1 MKFTLKTLVLLILC
15 VASIAVA
22 DDFKTIDG
30 KEYKNVTV
38 SRVEPDGITV
48 KNTKAGVI
56 VKLYFTELPK
66 DVQQRFNY
74 DPQQGATYQQER
86 EQRRQ
91 ELNEA
96 REEAT
101 RQKEEA
107 TRRNNE
113 QLGKEQAG
121 IQWTQEQRQKIQALQ
136 NRYADLQQKE
146 DDLVERI
153 REAKHEP
160 VGSTRH
166 PIIGSQRRELPSL
179 QSSLS
184 DVRREKADVK
194 QQLEQLQH

>member
-1 MKFTLKTLVLLILC
+1 MNKTPLSILAALC
-15 VASIAVA
+15 ASLAMA

-30 KEYKNVTV
+30 KEYKNVKV

-74 DPQQGATYQQER
+74 DPLQGATYQQER

-101 RQKEEA
+101 RRKE
-107 TRRNNE
+107 
-113 QLGKEQAG
+113 
-121 IQWTQEQRQKIQALQ
+121 
-136 NRYADLQQKE
+136 
-146 DDLVERI
+146 
-153 REAKHEP
+153 
-160 VGSTRH
+160 
-166 PIIGSQRRELPSL
+166 
-179 QSSLS
+179 
-184 DVRREKADVK
+184 
-194 QQLEQLQH
+194 

>member
-113 QLGKEQAG
+113 QLGKAE
-121 IQWTQEQRQKIQALQ
+121 
-136 NRYADLQQKE
+136 LQQKE

>member
-1 MKFTLKTLVLLILC
+1 MKAPPFLIVVVC
-15 VASIAVA
+15 FASIALA

-74 DPQQGATYQQER
+74 DPE
-86 EQRRQ
+86 
-91 ELNEA
+91 
-96 REEAT
+96 
-101 RQKEEA
+101 
-107 TRRNNE
+107 
-113 QLGKEQAG
+113 
-121 IQWTQEQRQKIQALQ
+121 
-136 NRYADLQQKE
+136 LQQKE